1 MFNQISWAI
10 YLKVVCI
17 LLVIYYLV
25 VAIKFFSKE
34 LLSFFVPGS
43 SQSGNNLFKERKIN
57 QKEHVS
63 SDQSHPDLLKPD
75 NMYTATEHAVDDTFL
90 QVEKLA
96 ATLKEVVEDA
106 ASNSMI
112 KEELMLSLQFVL
124 KKYQHLKGSPF
135 LVAINNLIAS
145 ECNKYNLPQLN
156 AEELAMLWN

>member
-10 YLKVVCI
+10 YLKVVCV

-34 LLSFFVPGS
+34 LSSFFAPGS
-43 SQSGNNLFKERKIN
+43 ALSRNNLSKEREIN

-63 SDQSHPDLLKPD
+63 GDQSYPDLLQSD
-75 NMYTATEHAVDDTFL
+75 NTCTATEQAVDDTFL

-124 KKYQHLKGSPF
+124 KKYHHLKGSPF
-135 LVAINNLIAS
+135 LIAINNLIAS
-145 ECNKYNLPQLN
+145 ECDKYNLPQLN